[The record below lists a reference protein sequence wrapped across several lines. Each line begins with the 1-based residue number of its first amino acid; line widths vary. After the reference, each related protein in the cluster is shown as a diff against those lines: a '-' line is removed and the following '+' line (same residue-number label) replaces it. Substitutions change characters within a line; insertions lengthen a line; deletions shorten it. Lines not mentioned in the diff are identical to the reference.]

1 MKSVQQQGPAKDS
14 IQAELN
20 LLRQRVVELE
30 ASQAELERLSDALR
44 QSEARC
50 LDLIEHAADIIYT
63 LDSRGNFEQVNEVFL
78 RASGYARADVIGQSF
93 ETMLHPEDK
102 GRVGEILART
112 MSGESVE
119 FEFRARKK
127 DGRYGWYSVT
137 HRPILGAAGRP
148 AGIHCIAR
156 APTAHKQSQQAL
168 EESGGPYRQLL
179 EASQAIKLL
188 IDPETAAIVD
198 ANRAAAAFYGLSR
211 GELLTRKVTDFI
223 PDHPEALLELLT
235 GTQNGRRPFVQVEQK
250 TAAGEVRVVRM
261 YVGSL
266 ETDGKQLVLAIVFDV
281 TEHLRA
287 EEQVS
292 ILARFADENP
302 NPILRLSLDGVILYA
317 NPAASRL
324 TRIWRTDVG
333 QMLSLT
339 MLETPRSGPPG
350 GQGGQV
356 ELQVGERIYMF
367 MLVPVS
373 DSDSLYIF
381 GRDITEQK
389 RHEEQLLLLAS
400 VFANSI
406 QGIYITSP
414 EGNIERVNP
423 AFTTIT
429 GYTAEEV
436 IGRNPR
442 LFKSRRHDKAF
453 YQEMWATVRERGRWQ
468 GEIWDRRKSGE
479 AYPAWLSIT
488 AIKDPQDRTTHFLAI
503 FHDISEIKHGEE
515 RLKHQ
520 ANHDALTGL
529 PNRQLFNDRLEW
541 ALAHARRYRLKLALL
556 FLDLDNFK
564 SINDSLGHHM
574 GDVFLQEVAQRLKG
588 CCRAEDTVSR
598 LGGDE
603 FIIILPEVKNEQGTV
618 HMAQRIVQSFLKPI
632 HLGGHD
638 LFPSAS
644 IGITMYPS
652 DGEDVATLV
661 KNADMAMYKAKEL
674 GRNSYVMY
682 TETMNRDVVRRMALE
697 TSLRQALEREEF
709 RVYYQPK
716 VNIQTGAISGMEA
729 LVRWQ
734 RSENDLVLPGE
745 FIPVAEET
753 GLIFLLGEWVLRTAC
768 RQARLWHDQGFPN
781 LSISVNLSAKQ
792 FQDENLVL
800 LVKRSLKESGLP
812 PKDLNLEI
820 TEHIVMIDTQI
831 SGRIMSELKKMG
843 IKISM
848 DDFGT
853 GYSSL
858 DYLRRYPADRL
869 KIPKAFIVEII
880 SDPSSILIVKAI
892 TALSRQLGM
901 SAIAEGIETSR
912 QLEMLEA
919 CSCPEAQGFYFARPL
934 GAKDILPLLQQ
945 GRIVEQPK
953 EAAEPASRSARLSLV
968 AGGHAH

>member
-30 ASQAELERLSDALR
+30 ASQAELERVSDALR

-50 LDLIEHAADIIYT
+50 LDLIEHAADLIYT
-63 LDSRGNFEQVNEVFL
+63 LDSRGRFEQVNEAFL
-78 RASGYARADVIGQSF
+78 RASGYARANVIGQNF

-102 GRVGEILART
+102 DRVREILART
-112 MSGESVE
+112 LNGESVE

-137 HRPILGAAGRP
+137 NRPILGAAGRP
-148 AGIHCIAR
+148 AVIHCIAR
-156 APTAHKQSQQAL
+156 DTTAHKQSQQAQ
-168 EESGGPYRQLL
+168 EESGDPYRQLL

-198 ANRAAAAFYGLSR
+198 ANRAAGTFYGLSR

-223 PDHPEALLELLT
+223 PDHPEVLLELLT
-235 GTQNGRRPFVQVEQK
+235 GTQDGRQPFVQVEQK

-266 ETDGKQLVLAIVFDV
+266 ETEGKQLVLAIVFDV

-373 DSDSLYIF
+373 DSDSLYVF

-442 LFKSRRHDKAF
+442 LFKSGRHDKAF

-479 AYPAWLSIT
+479 AYPVWLSIT

-503 FHDISEIKHGEE
+503 FHDITEIKHGEE
-515 RLKHQ
+515 QLKHQ

-574 GDVFLQEVAQRLKG
+574 GDIFLQEVAQRLKV
-588 CCRAEDTVSR
+588 CCRAEDTVAR

-644 IGITMYPS
+644 IGITMFPS
-652 DGEDVATLV
+652 DGADVATLV

-682 TETMNRDVVRRMALE
+682 TETMNRDVVRRLALE

-792 FQDENLVL
+792 FQDENLIL

-812 PKDLNLEI
+812 AKDLNLEI
-820 TEHIVMIDTQI
+820 TEHIVMVDTQI
-831 SGRIMSELKKMG
+831 SGRIMAELKKMG
-843 IKISM
+843 VNISI

-858 DYLRRYPADRL
+858 RYLKRFPLVEL
-869 KIPKAFIVEII
+869 KIDKSFIRDLPDHPDDVT
-880 SDPSSILIVKAI
+880 IVKAI
-892 TALSRQLGM
+892 LSLAHSLNLRVV
-901 SAIAEGIETSR
+901 AEGVESVQQYRFMRSHGCDEIQGYLYSPP
-912 QLEMLEA
+912 LA
-919 CSCPEAQGFYFARPL
+919 PEECTR
-934 GAKDILPLLQQ
+934 LL
-945 GRIVEQPK
+945 K
-953 EAAEPASRSARLSLV
+953 ENRLL
-968 AGGHAH
+968 AIP

>member
-1 MKSVQQQGPAKDS
+1 VKSAQPKQPAKDS

-30 ASQAELERLSDALR
+30 ASQAELERVSAALR

-63 LDSRGNFEQVNEVFL
+63 LDNRGNFEQVNEVFL
-78 RASGYARADVIGQSF
+78 RASGYARADVIGRNF

-102 GRVGEILART
+102 ARVAEILART
-112 MSGESVE
+112 LSGESVE

-127 DGRYGWYSVT
+127 DGRYGWYQVT

-148 AGIHCIAR
+148 AVIHCIAR
-156 APTAHKQSQQAL
+156 DTTAHKQSQQAR
-168 EESGGPYRQLL
+168 EERGDQYRQLL
-179 EASQAIKLL
+179 EASQAIKLI
-188 IDPETAAIVD
+188 IDPATAAIVD

-211 GELLTRKVTDFI
+211 SELLTRKITDFI
-223 PDHPEALLELLT
+223 PDRPEALLELLT
-235 GTQNGRRPFVQVEQK
+235 GTQNGRPPFVQVEQK
-250 TAAGEVRVVRM
+250 TSADQVRVVRM

-266 ETDGKQLVLAIVFDV
+266 ETDGQRLVLAIVFDV

-292 ILARFADENP
+292 ILAKFADENP
-302 NPILRLSLDGVILYA
+302 NPMLRLSLDGEILYA
-317 NPAASRL
+317 NPAASALAQVWQR
-324 TRIWRTDVG
+324 DVG
-333 QMLSLT
+333 QMLSHT
-339 MLETPRSGPPG
+339 MLERERSRLAR
-350 GQGGQV
+350 GQSGQV
-356 ELQVGERIYMF
+356 ELAVGERVYVF

-373 DSDSLYIF
+373 DSDSLYVF
-381 GRDITEQK
+381 GRDITAQK

-414 EGNIERVNP
+414 EGYIERVNP
-423 AFTTIT
+423 AFTAIS
-429 GYTAEEV
+429 GYTAKEV

-442 LFKSRRHDKAF
+442 LFNSGQHDQSF
-453 YQEMWATVRERGRWQ
+453 YEEMWATVRTQGRWE
-468 GEIWDRRKSGE
+468 GETWNRRKNGE

-488 AIKDPQDRTTHFLAI
+488 AIKDHRDRITHFLAI
-503 FHDISEIKHGEE
+503 FHDITDIKHGEE
-515 RLKHQ
+515 QLKHQ

-529 PNRQLFNDRLEW
+529 PNRQLFNDRLER
-541 ALAHARRYRLKLALL
+541 ALAHARRNRLKLALL

-574 GDVFLQEVAQRLKG
+574 GDVFLQEVARRLKG
-588 CCRAEDTVSR
+588 CCRAEDTVAR

-618 HMAQRIVQSFLKPI
+618 HMAQRIIQSFLRPV
-632 HLGGHD
+632 HLGEQE

-644 IGITMYPS
+644 IGITMFPA

-661 KNADMAMYKAKEL
+661 KNADMAMYKAKEQ
-674 GRNSYVMY
+674 GRNTHVMY
-682 TETMNRDVVRRMALE
+682 TEAMNREVVRRLALE
-697 TSLRQALEREEF
+697 TSLRRALEQEEF

-716 VNIQTGAISGMEA
+716 INIQSGAISGMEA

-734 RSENDLVLPGE
+734 RTEQDLVLPGE

-768 RQARLWHDQGFPN
+768 RQTRLWHDQGFAD

-792 FQDENLVL
+792 FQDENLGL
-800 LVKRSLKESGLP
+800 LVKRGLKESGLSP
-812 PKDLNLEI
+812 GHLNLEI
-820 TEHIVMIDTQI
+820 TEHIVMMDTQI
-831 SGRIMSELKKMG
+831 SGRIMAELKNMG
-843 IKISM
+843 VNISI

-858 DYLRRYPADRL
+858 RYLKRFPLMEL
-869 KIPKAFIVEII
+869 KIDKSFIRDLPDHPDDVT
-880 SDPSSILIVKAI
+880 IVKAI
-892 TALSRQLGM
+892 LSLAHSLNLRVV
-901 SAIAEGIETSR
+901 AEGVESVQQFR
-912 QLEMLEA
+912 FMRSHGCDEM
-919 CSCPEAQGFYFARPL
+919 QGFLYSPPL
-934 GAKDILPLLQQ
+934 APEECTLLL
-945 GRIVEQPK
+945 K
-953 EAAEPASRSARLSLV
+953 ENRLL
-968 AGGHAH
+968 AIP